1 MTARPGR
8 LIVIAGPT
16 ATGKTDLALDLA
28 ERIAEQGIRAGAE
41 IAGAEITGAEIINAD
56 SMQLYRGMD
65 IGTAKTPPDQRRGI
79 PHHQFDV
86 LDVTE
91 TASVAAYQTVTRD
104 LVGQVLARGR
114 IPLLVGGSGLYI
126 QSVVDDIA
134 FPPTD
139 PVVRRRLEDEMAVVG
154 APAMFARLAD
164 SDPVAAGIID
174 PRNER
179 RIVRALEVIELTGQP
194 FSATL
199 PRPGRPRFDA
209 RLVRVDRPSAELD
222 ERIERRVRAMVA
234 EGFLDEVREL
244 ERRGLRDGVTARR
257 ALGYPQM
264 LAVLDGTSDIES
276 AIVATAAATRR
287 FVRRQRSWF
296 NRDHRLIDVDPTAT
310 DAVDRVLALVE
321 ED

>member
-1 MTARPGR
+1 MTGGPGR
-8 LIVIAGPT
+8 LVVIAGPT
-16 ATGKTDLALDLA
+16 ATGKTDLALTVAERLA
-28 ERIAEQGIRAGAE
+28 ERGGAF
-41 IAGAEITGAEIINAD
+41 AGAEIINAD

-65 IGTAKTPPDQRRGI
+65 IGTAKTPPSERRGI

-91 TASVAAYQTVTRD
+91 TASVAAYQDVTRG
-104 LVGQVLARGR
+104 LVERVLARGR

-126 QSVVDDIA
+126 QAVVDDIA

-139 PVVRRRLEDEMAVVG
+139 PAVRSRLEAEAAEVG
-154 APAMFARLAD
+154 AEVLFARLSAAD
-164 SDPVAAGIID
+164 PAAATVID

-179 RIVRALEVIELTGQP
+179 RIVRALEVIELTGRP

-209 RLVRVDRPSAELD
+209 RLIRVDRPNVELD
-222 ERIERRVRAMVA
+222 ERIERRVRAMV
-234 EGFLDEVREL
+234 EQGFLDEVRDL
-244 ERRGLRDGVTARR
+244 ERHGLRDGFTARR

-264 LAVLDGTSDIES
+264 LAVLDGTSDVES

-296 NRDHRLIDVDPTAT
+296 NRDHRLIDIDPTAS
-310 DAVDRVLALVE
+310 DAVDQVLRIVDE
-321 ED
+321 P